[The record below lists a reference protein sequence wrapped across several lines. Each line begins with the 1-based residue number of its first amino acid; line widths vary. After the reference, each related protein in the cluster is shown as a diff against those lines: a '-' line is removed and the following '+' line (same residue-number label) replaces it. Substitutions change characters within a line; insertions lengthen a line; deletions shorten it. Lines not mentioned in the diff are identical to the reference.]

1 MKIGILLLTILLS
14 SMQAD
19 AFTENTELWDEIDR
33 VNGILETDNLNS
45 DTLEALFQTT
55 AQLALN
61 YELISQFEDLRAD
74 AYNTNDFTLIDE
86 YADRASPSITVLV
99 MGESNNIGVNVTQ
112 FLEASPPNTE
122 AHEFFTLAIDGFYT
136 DQNDWIG
143 TAEFPVWI
151 TRTHSSFQGR
161 TDRQKAEEWL
171 GYWATLQPSLDGY
184 FLQIANTTIDNLA
197 ILLN

>member
-86 YADRASPSITVLV
+86 YADRWA
-99 MGESNNIGVNVTQ
+99 
-112 FLEASPPNTE
+112 FA
-122 AHEFFTLAIDGFYT
+122 FY
-136 DQNDWIG
+136 NMNFI
-143 TAEFPVWI
+143 P
-151 TRTHSSFQGR
+151 
-161 TDRQKAEEWL
+161 K
-171 GYWATLQPSLDGY
+171 Y
-184 FLQIANTTIDNLA
+184 
-197 ILLN
+197 